1 MSRLV
6 TRASWVLVAFTSP
19 ASAQTLS
26 QLIPHQVTLE
36 SVDYLG
42 KRAAKITKDGQV
54 ANGEAYAIVKDVSFT
69 MARSRWNW
77 RGVPSPVLPATRA
90 ALLESPSVSRT
101 VSSSLSINAAYFESR
116 HSGRHTNRAWRATS
130 APHVSDPKATRSKNS
145 WPSYA
150 ARRIMPHDGGESF
163 DSLVDHFA
171 PIDLQLLR
179 ANERARGA
187 RQA

>member
-54 ANGEAYAIVKDVSFT
+54 ANGEAYAIVKDVS
-69 MARSRWNW
+69 
-77 RGVPSPVLPATRA
+77 
-90 ALLESPSVSRT
+90 
-101 VSSSLSINAAYFESR
+101 Y
-116 HSGRHTNRAWRATS
+116 RAWRATS

-150 ARRIMPHDGGESF
+150 ERRIMPHDGGESL

>member
-42 KRAAKITKDGQV
+42 KRAAKITEDGQV
-54 ANGEAYAIVKDVSFT
+54 ANGEAYAIVKDVSY
-69 MARSRWNW
+69 
-77 RGVPSPVLPATRA
+77 RA
-90 ALLESPSVSRT
+90 C
-101 VSSSLSINAAYFESR
+101 
-116 HSGRHTNRAWRATS
+116 RATS

-145 WPSYA
+145 WP
-150 ARRIMPHDGGESF
+150 
-163 DSLVDHFA
+163 
-171 PIDLQLLR
+171 
-179 ANERARGA
+179 N
-187 RQA
+187 

>member
-1 MSRLV
+1 MALCPQCDHSILV
-6 TRASWVLVAFTSP
+6 HTLLTDGLAGYSCGKCLGTLVS
-19 ASAQTLS
+19 L
-26 QLIPHQVTLE
+26 
-36 SVDYLG
+36 
-42 KRAAKITKDGQV
+42 
-54 ANGEAYAIVKDVSFT
+54 VS
-69 MARSRWNW
+69 
-77 RGVPSPVLPATRA
+77 
-90 ALLESPSVSRT
+90 
-101 VSSSLSINAAYFESR
+101 Y
-116 HSGRHTNRAWRATS
+116 RAWRATS

-150 ARRIMPHDGGESF
+150 ERRIMPHDGGESL